1 MPKATFKLNLYVKV
15 WKVFSSV
22 SGGYGFPLFFV
33 LPSLSLNASEEP
45 ALVSCLKNL
54 QYSGRRSADVYGEM
68 RCRGPSQRSMGCPPG
83 TEGSAL

>member
-45 ALVSCLKNL
+45 ALVSFKNL
-54 QYSGRRSADVYGEM
+54 QYSGRRSADVYGET
-68 RCRGPSQRSMGCPPG
+68 RYGGLSQRSMGCPPG